1 MAECSAEEL
10 LQLGEVEVFF
20 RSWAFPS
27 TIQVI
32 YLPLASASIQV
43 VITHHLPLAIGC
55 ELACSLYD
63 LNIALLPL
71 ALLTRVQ
78 RPMRTVAWLH
88 WRERLRDRRTHEV
101 LSSCSFHACFMCSH
115 VNVFCA

>member
-27 TIQVI
+27 AIQVI
-32 YLPLASASIQV
+32 DLPLARDSIQV
-43 VITHHLPLAIGC
+43 AVTHHLPLAIGC
-55 ELACSLYD
+55 ELGCSLYD

-71 ALLTRVQ
+71 ALLTRVH
-78 RPMRTVAWLH
+78 RPT
-88 WRERLRDRRTHEV
+88 
-101 LSSCSFHACFMCSH
+101 
-115 VNVFCA
+115 